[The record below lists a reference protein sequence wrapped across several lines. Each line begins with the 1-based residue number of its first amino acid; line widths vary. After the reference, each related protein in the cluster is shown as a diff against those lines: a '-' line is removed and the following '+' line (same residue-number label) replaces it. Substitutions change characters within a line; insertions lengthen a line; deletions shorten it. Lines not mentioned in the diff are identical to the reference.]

1 MITQRL
7 FYEDSMIKNFQARVL
22 ECREEKKGYAI
33 RLDKTAFYPEG
44 GGQPYDIGT
53 LNQIKVVNVQEK
65 EDEIWHYTK
74 EPLKVGTVVEGNID
88 WDRRLDLMQQHSGEH
103 IVSGM
108 IHSRYGYNNVGFHMG
123 EDTITIDFDGE
134 ISEEELKEIE
144 RKANQYVW
152 ENHPLEITWPNK
164 EELKTISYRSKKEL
178 TGPVRIVTW
187 PGADTCACCGV
198 HIKTSGQIG
207 QIMLLSV
214 QHFKSGVRVEMIC
227 GGRVLKYANVL
238 KEQNR
243 KISNMLSVK
252 WQETAKGVEKLHGE
266 YQRAKFQLVGMEN
279 EKIER
284 MAQEK
289 SGKGDQLIFDKELS
303 GEGVRKMAVQVMENC
318 GGICGVFCGN
328 DKEGYRYAIGEK
340 NGDLRLFIK
349 EMNQSLNGRGG
360 GKPYFVQGSVQD
372 TEENIRKYFREKRG

>member
-7 FYEDSMIKNFQARVL
+7 FYEDSMIKNFQGRVL

-44 GGQPYDIGT
+44 GGQPYDMGT

-65 EDEIWHYTK
+65 EDEIWHYTE
-74 EPLKVGTVVEGNID
+74 EPLKVGTVVEGQID

-144 RKANQYVW
+144 WKANQYVW
-152 ENHPLEITWPNK
+152 ENHSLEIIWPDK
-164 EELKTISYRSKKEL
+164 EELETISYRSKKEL

-198 HIKTSGQIG
+198 HIKTSGQVG

-214 QHFKSGVRVEMIC
+214 QHFKNGVRIEMIC
-227 GGRVLKYANVL
+227 GGRVLKYANLL

-252 WQETAKGVEKLHGE
+252 WKETAKGVDKLYQE
-266 YQRAKFQLVGMEN
+266 YQQAKF
-279 EKIER
+279 
-284 MAQEK
+284 
-289 SGKGDQLIFDKELS
+289 
-303 GEGVRKMAVQVMENC
+303 
-318 GGICGVFCGN
+318 
-328 DKEGYRYAIGEK
+328 
-340 NGDLRLFIK
+340 
-349 EMNQSLNGRGG
+349 
-360 GKPYFVQGSVQD
+360 
-372 TEENIRKYFREKRG
+372 